1 MDEETV
7 QLNLAMIGTAI
18 QRLLGAAAI
27 TPEQLQAEIND
38 MIDPYYDEFPPLD
51 DSDATSHP

>member
-7 QLNLAMIGTAI
+7 QLALSQIGEAI
-18 QRLLGAAAI
+18 VLLLGADAL

-38 MIDPYYDEFPPLD
+38 MIDPYYDE
-51 DSDATSHP
+51 HP